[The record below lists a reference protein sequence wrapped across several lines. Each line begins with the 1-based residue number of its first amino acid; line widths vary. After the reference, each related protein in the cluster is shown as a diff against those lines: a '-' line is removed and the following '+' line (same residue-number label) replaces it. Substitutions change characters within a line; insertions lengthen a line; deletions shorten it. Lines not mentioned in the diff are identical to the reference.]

1 MWFCVLL
8 SKYCLNFCCFICY
21 AISYGQTLYFDRCH
35 LSRTL
40 WKSFVFQSPKSVC
53 FNIQRQEKT
62 NLNICKFFKTNLCV
76 LIQLLIFTFFS
87 FFLFPGKLL
96 NGQRLLEFSI
106 TTDDRSLHQELRVRV
121 ATLWVKVD
129 LRPGISLPHKKFRR
143 LHHDKKSLT
152 LWVFRLVEPY
162 DSYGGGYLNDKVIA
176 VHTAGNC
183 LRDKFM

>member
-1 MWFCVLL
+1 M
-8 SKYCLNFCCFICY
+8 YY
-21 AISYGQTLYFDRCH
+21 
-35 LSRTL
+35 
-40 WKSFVFQSPKSVC
+40 VF
-53 FNIQRQEKT
+53 
-62 NLNICKFFKTNLCV
+62 FFAP
-76 LIQLLIFTFFS
+76 
-87 FFLFPGKLL
+87 FLGKLL

-162 DSYGGGYLNDKVIA
+162 DSYGGGYLNDKVITIIFYTQLDFLIIY
-176 VHTAGNC
+176 VMQI
-183 LRDKFM
+183 R